1 MIFFIFGL
9 IIGDLLGMTIMC
21 LVFASKEDYKDYV
34 IEEYQGNVEELEKW
48 YEQNKKNIETDYD
61 EGYKDGLEY
70 AVILMGGE

>member
-1 MIFFIFGL
+1 MIFFILGL

-21 LVFASKEDYKDYV
+21 LVFASREDHKDYV
-34 IEEYQGNVEELEKW
+34 IEEYQENVKELEKW

-70 AVILMGGE
+70 ATVLMRGE